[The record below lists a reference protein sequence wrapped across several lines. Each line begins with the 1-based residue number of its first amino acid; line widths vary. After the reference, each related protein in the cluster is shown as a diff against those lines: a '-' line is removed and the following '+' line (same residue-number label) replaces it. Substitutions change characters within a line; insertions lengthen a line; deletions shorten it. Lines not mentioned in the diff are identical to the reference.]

1 MKNMGDYYFSIPFA
15 IRVALWMFLFIMIF
29 WRVFKGIICY
39 ILSLIPYT
47 LQWIFK
53 KSYLLIEIPIAT
65 FHKKYG
71 SFFAKMDY
79 HLAEVGQKTDRMLDR
94 WYSSWHTYKILSF
107 KKSLPI
113 YGLCVA
119 LVLIPHYMDTDIHIL
134 KIGDALYL
142 WYEDLLENFFEKTES
157 DREVEEFNSIQGDSV
172 GDGEEDITAVT
183 FVVSGVKT
191 SLLVRDAP
199 STQDSTILGR
209 LHNGDMVVW
218 NGYMAFS
225 QIDNGRV
232 EAWIKIVTVDGIEGW
247 SRLYYLRPEQ
257 YEDIEF
263 HLDGP

>member
-79 HLAEVGQKTDRMLDR
+79 HLAEVGQ
-94 WYSSWHTYKILSF
+94 
-107 KKSLPI
+107 
-113 YGLCVA
+113 
-119 LVLIPHYMDTDIHIL
+119 